1 MAFIKQSFLSNLLN
15 GLFGNET
22 YDWLKSYAKIIVAIG
37 TCVLCILIGLSTI
50 CHYSFVSQ
58 LVNLATGTSLIFI
71 VYVLAL
77 VVLLDIEGAIEE
89 PDYYYHT
96 SKPTKKPKTM
106 EYKLTI
112 VWGVVLIFLGI
123 GAIYSTNK
131 YRKQYAFECSSFLVN
146 HTTKV
151 YHLDWDND
159 CEVATEASNLEKMKG
174 YQINKSYTLCEWCE
188 EWAEEAGTTYI
199 YEHFSKE

>member
-1 MAFIKQSFLSNLLN
+1 MAVIKQSFLSNLLKC
-15 GLFGNET
+15 LFGDI
-22 YDWLKSYAKIIVAIG
+22 YDDLLKPYARIIVAIG
-37 TCVLCILIGLSTI
+37 TCVLCILVGLSTI

-58 LVNLATGTSLIFI
+58 LVNLTTGTSLIFI

-77 VVLLDIEGAIEE
+77 IVLLDIEVAIEK
-89 PDYYYHT
+89 PDFYYHT

-146 HTTKV
+146 HNTKI

-174 YQINKSYTLCEWCE
+174 YQIKKSYRLCEWCQ
-188 EWAEEAGTTYI
+188 EWAEETGASYI
-199 YEHFSKE
+199 NEHFSKK